1 MSQAQVEISR
11 LHAGGNGR
19 LADTDGVIQDSRDN
33 EASQVLHEAQEEIN
47 RVQGHYENELV
58 FAKKERVELASKIQ
72 ELVSQNER
80 LKVESNR
87 QLSSYKSKYTDYKN
101 KLRKANQ
108 NISTLLTRLAKFD
121 IAI

>member
-1 MSQAQVEISR
+1 M
-11 LHAGGNGR
+11 
-19 LADTDGVIQDSRDN
+19 
-33 EASQVLHEAQEEIN
+33 LHEAQDEIN
-47 RVQGHYENELV
+47 RVQSHYENELV
-58 FAKKERVELASKIQ
+58 YAKKERVELAAKIQ

-80 LKVESNR
+80 LKVESTR
-87 QLSSYKSKYTDYKN
+87 QLASYKSKYTDYKT